1 MAKERVMREAEE
13 ELESSYPNWM
23 GEEEEVGIK
32 DSTSSHYGVRELRES
47 EPGKIKQIT
56 LKNFMCHRRLTVSRE
71 KSCSF
76 GRVMRLYRFFRC
88 IAVT

>member
-1 MAKERVMREAEE
+1 MREVEE
-13 ELESSYPNWM
+13 QLESSYPNLM
-23 GEEEEVGIK
+23 GEE
-32 DSTSSHYGVRELRES
+32 DLATSQYGVRELRES

-76 GRVMRLYRFFRC
+76 VYVLRLYRLFWC